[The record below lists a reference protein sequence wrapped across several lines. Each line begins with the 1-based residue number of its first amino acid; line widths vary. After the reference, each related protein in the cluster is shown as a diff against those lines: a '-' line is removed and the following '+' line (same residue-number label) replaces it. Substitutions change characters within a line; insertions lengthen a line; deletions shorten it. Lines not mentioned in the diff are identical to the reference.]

1 MRKIDYYKT
10 ASGNDPVKKFI
21 NSLSTA
27 QKKKISDVFKLIMET
42 EVVSIKLLKKLK
54 GTDNIWEIRVILD
67 GNIFR
72 FLGFIEKNNLIIL
85 TNGFAK
91 KTQETPLQ
99 EIKLAEQRKQDY
111 LLNRKESK

>member
-1 MRKIDYYKT
+1 MRKIDYYIT

-21 NSLSTA
+21 NSLSTT
-27 QKKKISDVFKLIMET
+27 QKKKISDVFKLILET

-54 GTDNIWEIRVILD
+54 STDNIWEIRVSLD

-72 FLGFIEKNNLIIL
+72 FLGFREQNNLIIL

-99 EIKLAEQRKQDY
+99 EIKLAEKRKQDY
-111 LLNRKESK
+111 LNSKELK

>member
-1 MRKIDYYKT
+1 MREINFYTT
-10 ASGNDPVKKFI
+10 ASGNDPVQKFI
-21 NSLSTA
+21 DSLSKTQQNKVYA
-27 QKKKISDVFKLIMET
+27 VFKLIIET

-54 GTDNIWEIRVILD
+54 STNNIWEIRVNLD

-111 LLNRKESK
+111 LNRKESK

>member
-1 MRKIDYYKT
+1 MREIKFYNT
-10 ASGNDPVKKFI
+10 ASGNDPVQKFLD
-21 NSLSTA
+21 SLSTT
-27 QKKKISDVFKLIMET
+27 QQNKVRTVFRLILET
-42 EVVSIKLLKKLK
+42 DVVSIKLLKKLK
-54 GTDNIWEIRVILD
+54 STDNIWEIRVSLD

-111 LLNRKESK
+111 LNRKELK